1 MARRCMSPSGSGSA
15 RSSAQFDRQLPGS
28 HVELTSSQRE
38 PLALLTDLYQLTM
51 MQAYYETQMTAP
63 AAFEFFVRKLPA
75 TRNFFLAAG
84 LDQVLDYLEQLRFTD
99 AEIAWLRSLER
110 FSDAF
115 LERLRTFR
123 FTGDVHA
130 LPEGTVFFPD
140 EPILRVV
147 APLPEAQLVETRI
160 VNLLHLETLIA
171 SKAARFVLAAP
182 HKTLVDFGLR
192 RAHGAEA
199 GLLAAR
205 ASYVAGFDGTA
216 TVMAGQWF
224 GIPLY
229 GTMAHSFVQ
238 AYDSEV
244 TALERF
250 ALAYPKGCTLLIDTY
265 DTEAAA
271 VKVVKLAARLHET
284 GVRVA
289 AVRID
294 SGDLGAHAHQVRR
307 ILDAG
312 GLADV
317 KIFASG
323 GLDEYL
329 VERLAKESPI
339 DGFGIGTNLVT
350 SQDAPGLD
358 CAYKLQE
365 YAGRARRK
373 RSEGKATWPG
383 RKQVYRIVDA
393 SKRMVR
399 DVLTL
404 EGQSADGVPLMEQ
417 VMRAGKRTADRLP
430 NVGVRQRAAASL
442 AQLPDALRELTTAP
456 PYVVQVAPC
465 VRQLADEVDAYE
477 RSQAQ
482 AQ

>member
-1 MARRCMSPSGSGSA
+1 
-15 RSSAQFDRQLPGS
+15 
-28 HVELTSSQRE
+28 
-38 PLALLTDLYQLTM
+38 M
-51 MQAYYETQMTAP
+51 MQAYYETEMTAP
-63 AAFEFFVRKLPA
+63 AAFEFFVRKLPP

-84 LDQVLDYLEQLRFTD
+84 LDQVLDYLAQLRFTD
-99 AEIAWLRSLER
+99 ADIAWLRGLDR
-110 FSDAF
+110 FSDVF
-115 LERLRTFR
+115 LDRLRSFR
-123 FTGDVHA
+123 FTGDVDA
-130 LPEGTVFFPD
+130 ILEGTVFFPD

-182 HKTLVDFGLR
+182 NKTLVDFGLR

-205 ASYVAGFDGTA
+205 ASYIAGFDGTA
-216 TVMAGQWF
+216 TVMAGQRF

-238 AYDSEV
+238 AYESEIA
-244 TALERF
+244 ALERF
-250 ALAYPKGCTLLIDTY
+250 ALAYPKGSTLLIDTY

-271 VKVVKLAARLHET
+271 GKVVKLAARLREA
-284 GVRVA
+284 GVHVA

-294 SGDLGAHAHQVRR
+294 SGDLGAHARQVRG

-329 VERLAKESPI
+329 VDRLVKESPI

-383 RKQVYRIVDA
+383 RKQVYRTLDA
-393 SKRMVR
+393 SNRMLR

-404 EGQSADGVPLMEQ
+404 AGQSADGAPLMQ
-417 VMRAGKRTADRLP
+417 
-430 NVGVRQRAAASL
+430 
-442 AQLPDALRELTTAP
+442 
-456 PYVVQVAPC
+456 
-465 VRQLADEVDAYE
+465 
-477 RSQAQ
+477 
-482 AQ
+482 

>member
-1 MARRCMSPSGSGSA
+1 M
-15 RSSAQFDRQLPGS
+15 
-28 HVELTSSQRE
+28 ELTSSERYPLRSEE
-38 PLALLTDLYQLTM
+38 PSATALLTDLYQLTM
-51 MQAYYETQMTAP
+51 MQAYYETEMTAP
-63 AAFEFFVRKLPA
+63 AAFEFFVRKLPP

-99 AEIAWLRSLER
+99 ADIAWLRSLER
-110 FSDAF
+110 FSDVF
-115 LERLRTFR
+115 LERLRSFR
-123 FTGDVHA
+123 FTGDVNA
-130 LPEGTVFFPD
+130 MPEGTVFFPD

-182 HKTLVDFGLR
+182 NRTLVDFGLR

-205 ASYVAGFDGTA
+205 ASYIAGFDGTA
-216 TVMAGQWF
+216 TLGAGQRF

-238 AYDSEV
+238 AYDSEIA
-244 TALERF
+244 ALERF
-250 ALAYPKGCTLLIDTY
+250 ARAYPKGSTLLIDTY

-271 VKVVKLAARLHET
+271 RKVVRLASRLRDA
-284 GVRVA
+284 GIRVA

-294 SGDLGAHAHQVRR
+294 SGDLGAHAHQVRQ

-329 VERLAKESPI
+329 VDRLARESPI

-383 RKQVYRIVDA
+383 RKQVYRAVDA
-393 SKRMVR
+393 SNRMR
-399 DVLTL
+399 HDVLTL
-404 EGQSADGVPLMEQ
+404 EGQSADGTPLMQQ
-417 VMRAGKRTADRLP
+417 VMRAGRRIADRLP
-430 NVGVRQRAAASL
+430 NTAIREHTAASL
-442 AQLPDALRELTTAP
+442 AQLPGALRGLATAP
-456 PYVVQVAPC
+456 AYVVQIAPC
-465 VRQLADEVDAYE
+465 VHQLADEVDAYE
-477 RSQAQ
+477 RAQ
-482 AQ
+482 SMEQ